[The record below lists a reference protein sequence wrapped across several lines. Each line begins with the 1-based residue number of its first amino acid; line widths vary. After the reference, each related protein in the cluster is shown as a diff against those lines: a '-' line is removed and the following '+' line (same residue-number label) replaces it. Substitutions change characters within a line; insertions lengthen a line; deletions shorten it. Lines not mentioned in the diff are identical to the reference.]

1 MPAALRIELR
11 DARRS
16 AIDRTWL
23 GNVYPLYLHE
33 LSAFDDTYYQLD
45 ERGVWQ
51 PDHLPS
57 WLVDD
62 HDLPLLIVRDGRR
75 VGFAL
80 VNRAPSPHI
89 IAGCDR
95 RMSEFFVLRRE
106 RRAGVG
112 SHAANAVFD
121 LHPGHWEV
129 SELLRNERAIRF
141 WRRVIGART
150 NGRFVETR
158 TAQELRQTF
167 RSRGAGASRR
177 TK

>member
-1 MPAALRIELR
+1 MPAAMRLEIR

-16 AIDRTWL
+16 AVDRTWL

-62 HDLPLLIVRDGRR
+62 HDLPLLIVVDGRR

-80 VNRAPSPHI
+80 VNRHRHRTV

-95 RMSEFFVLRRE
+95 RHVGVLRPAPRAQGG
-106 RRAGVG
+106 RRK
-112 SHAANAVFD
+112 
-121 LHPGHWEV
+121 
-129 SELLRNERAIRF
+129 RAPPTRSSISTP
-141 WRRVIGART
+141 AT
-150 NGRFVETR
+150 GRSASCCATSV
-158 TAQELRQTF
+158 
-167 RSRGAGASRR
+167 RSASGDA
-177 TK
+177 